1 MLSDIIRILMNEYK
15 DKKNFTQ
22 VKKLENLLSRLE
34 TFSFM
39 NLAAKGFFISIKVL
53 LIFLGIKNFKIQM
66 NFYIF

>member
-1 MLSDIIRILMNEYK
+1 MNEYK

-39 NLAAKGFFISIKVL
+39 NLAAKGFFYLDKGIID
-53 LIFLGIKNFKIQM
+53 FLRDKKLQNSD
-66 NFYIF
+66 